1 MWRIKD
7 DTNNKYPKFFIFN
20 NKYNNNKIRVLNFG
34 NKDHTWSLPKK
45 TKTKTIS
52 RNRPQN
58 LKMTI
63 YIVHTCAPLKTKQ
76 KEILP
81 EIDKNIK
88 FVHNCYNKKR
98 V

>member
-7 DTNNKYPKFFIFN
+7 DTNNKYPKIFIFN